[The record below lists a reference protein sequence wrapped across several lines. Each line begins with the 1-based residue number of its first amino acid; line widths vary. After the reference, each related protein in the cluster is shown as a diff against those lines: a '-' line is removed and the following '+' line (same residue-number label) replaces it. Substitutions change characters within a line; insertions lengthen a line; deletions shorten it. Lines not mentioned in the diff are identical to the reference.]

1 MDIVKPAFHSCSILR
16 ALWLALIHIPFVMAS
31 SHATEKETITWFA
44 AHWPPL
50 MMLKGEDKGTGRVDM
65 RLQLYQANLP
75 LYNHKILEMSWGRF
89 WHDIKAGKK
98 ICSPMHLKK
107 PDRLKIAYF
116 STPVDVA
123 VSHRIIMKKTNAAL
137 LNNSASYSIIKLI
150 TDRRFKGIVESQRS
164 YTKELD
170 EILAEHEKNSY
181 FQKITIAAD
190 SLFKM
195 LDHNRIS
202 YIIEYPFIAAYHGK
216 QYFKDVNDYAS
227 IQIDEITP
235 YFLVYAVCPR
245 NDWGKQVISDINN
258 MLKTLIH
265 QAEYQKII
273 FESWLD
279 KNDLIQIKK
288 VYRNQILN
296 QT

>member
-1 MDIVKPAFHSCSILR
+1 MNILKPALYNQTMLR
-16 ALWLALIHIPFVMAS
+16 VLLLVLTSTLFIWS
-31 SHATEKETITWFA
+31 NSYATEKETITWFA

-50 MMLKGEDKGTGRVDM
+50 MMLRGDDKGSGRVDM
-65 RLQLYQANLP
+65 RLQLYQSKLSQ
-75 LYNHKILEMSWGRF
+75 YNHKILEMSWGRF

-137 LNNSASYSIIKLI
+137 LNSPASYSIIKLI

-170 EILAEHEKNSY
+170 EIFTGHEKNSN

-195 LDHNRIS
+195 LDHNRIN
-202 YIIEYPFIAAYHGK
+202 YIIEYPFIASYHGK
-216 QYFKDVNDYAS
+216 QYFKNINDYAS

-235 YFLVYAVCPR
+235 YFLVYTVCPR

-265 QAEYQKII
+265 QEEYKKII

-279 KNDLIQIKK
+279 KNDLIQIKD
-288 VYRNQILN
+288 VYKNQILN
-296 QT
+296 QI